1 MTDQLQ
7 VLIVED
13 EAISALALRI
23 MLEAVG
29 LRVCDV
35 VDTGEAAVALARE
48 HRPDL
53 VLMDV
58 QLAGELSGVAAARQL
73 QQIGGVHCVFI
84 SAYGVEQLPELA
96 AYPDS
101 EVLVKPV
108 TEEQVLALI
117 ERLRPPPGAASG
129 AAPG

>member
-1 MTDQLQ
+1 MGGATMTDQLQ

-48 HRPDL
+48 HILPL
-53 VLMDV
+53 
-58 QLAGELSGVAAARQL
+58 LARTS
-73 QQIGGVHCVFI
+73 
-84 SAYGVEQLPELA
+84 S
-96 AYPDS
+96 
-101 EVLVKPV
+101 
-108 TEEQVLALI
+108 
-117 ERLRPPPGAASG
+117 
-129 AAPG
+129 